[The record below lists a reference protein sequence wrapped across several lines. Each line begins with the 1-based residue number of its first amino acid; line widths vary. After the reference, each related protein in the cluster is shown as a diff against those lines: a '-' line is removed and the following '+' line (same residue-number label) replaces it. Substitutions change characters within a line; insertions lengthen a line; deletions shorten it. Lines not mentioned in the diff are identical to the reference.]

1 MAKKKDEHHGG
12 AWKVAYADFVTA
24 MMALFIVLWICKEKP
39 KLAQM
44 IAATFHKP
52 LLKMAGGEEEN
63 EGVQVGLDEDV
74 VKEEQIEDKLDEIAT
89 AMQKLL
95 NVDDADE
102 NKPIDLEIS
111 GEELKLTLFDRANK
125 PMFEKNSA
133 TPTKWGGFVFEGIA
147 WLIEK
152 NKMSVFIDGHT
163 AAVKNEEK
171 SAEYGLWELS
181 MDRAN
186 ACRRAMM
193 DSALEPKYVF
203 RVTGFGGTRPIPET
217 DPEDASNNRITITL
231 KLTKVDR
238 GQKPEEGQN
247 K

>member
-52 LLKMAGGEEEN
+52 LINMAGGEDEN
-63 EGVQVGLDEDV
+63 EGVQVVPDSDV
-74 VKEEQIEDKLDEIAT
+74 VKEDQIEDKLDEIAT
-89 AMQKLL
+89 QMQKLL

-102 NKPIDLEIS
+102 NKPVDIEIS
-111 GEELKLTLFDRANK
+111 GENLKLTLFDRNNK
-125 PMFEKNSA
+125 PLFEKDSA
-133 TPTKWGGFVFEGIA
+133 KATQWGNFVFEGIA

-152 NKMSVFIDGHT
+152 YKMSVFIDGHT
-163 AAVKNEEK
+163 SAAKNEDK
-171 SAEYGLWELS
+171 STDYGKWELS

-186 ACRRAMM
+186 TCRRAMM
-193 DSALEPKYVF
+193 NSALEPKYIF
-203 RVTGFGGTRPIPET
+203 RVTGFGGTRPLPET
-217 DPEDASNNRITITL
+217 DPEDASNNRIGVTL
-231 KLTKVDR
+231 NLTKVDR
-238 GQKPEEGQN
+238 GQKPDEEQ
-247 K
+247 KK